1 MSNTCGLDLQFQSI
15 SINGA
20 ICLPLMSLMSISVLR
35 LLSLAKSSLTENSGD
50 FVAGTHSD
58 TNPEH
63 SRGIFS
69 GLLAG
74 EKPLPDKW
82 AVGIYIFV
90 CVCMHFCM
98 CIKINQWTAFSV
110 TKQSIYMYIA
120 VVQSHP
126 MHWMSLVGT
135 YIYTISTVQG

>member
-1 MSNTCGLDLQFQSI
+1 MSNTCSLDLQFQSI

-50 FVAGTHSD
+50 FVAGTHPD
-58 TNPEH
+58 NNPEH

-90 CVCMHFCM
+90 CVCVHFCM
-98 CIKINQWTAFSV
+98 CITINQ
-110 TKQSIYMYIA
+110 
-120 VVQSHP
+120 
-126 MHWMSLVGT
+126 
-135 YIYTISTVQG
+135 

>member
-1 MSNTCGLDLQFQSI
+1 MSNTCSLDLQFQSTG
-15 SINGA
+15 INGT
-20 ICLPLMSLMSISVLR
+20 ICLPLMSISVLR

-50 FVAGTHSD
+50 FVAGTHPD

-82 AVGIYIFV
+82 AVGIYISV
-90 CVCMHFCM
+90 YICMHFCQP
-98 CIKINQWTAFSV
+98 INELHFLLQN
-110 TKQSIYMYIA
+110 KPYI
-120 VVQSHP
+120 
-126 MHWMSLVGT
+126 
-135 YIYTISTVQG
+135 

>member
-1 MSNTCGLDLQFQSI
+1 MSNTCSLDLQFQSS

-20 ICLPLMSLMSISVLR
+20 ICLPLMSLMSICVLR

-50 FVAGTHSD
+50 FVAGTHPD

-90 CVCMHFCM
+90 CVCVHFCM
-98 CIKINQWTAFSV
+98 CITFNQ
-110 TKQSIYMYIA
+110 
-120 VVQSHP
+120 
-126 MHWMSLVGT
+126 
-135 YIYTISTVQG
+135 

>member
-1 MSNTCGLDLQFQSI
+1 
-15 SINGA
+15 
-20 ICLPLMSLMSISVLR
+20 MSISVLR

-50 FVAGTHSD
+50 FVAGTHPD

-82 AVGIYIFV
+82 AVRICMYV
-90 CVCMHFCM
+90 CPCSYPCM
-98 CIKINQWTAFSV
+98 CLHAYLEVYEQPINELHFLLHKV
-110 TKQSIYMYIA
+110 KQ
-120 VVQSHP
+120 
-126 MHWMSLVGT
+126 T
-135 YIYTISTVQG
+135 